1 MNLLRKIA
9 VALVLAVGLALA
21 DDFMGLPIEDGAS
34 KDDRPLPTWVFGG
47 GGSLAYYLK
56 TFDGTVNVDAEYR
69 FGTHHSLALYGNL
82 PIVAD
87 FVELGLDWHWYFKGS
102 LMRSGHDDFLKFA
115 VSAFYLDYDETYFS
129 PALSFGYG
137 RDILFFKKAD
147 LFGRFEFF
155 GSYVI
160 GHPVEKPNE
169 RLPITEP
176 VRFFL
181 YLKVSLLFF

>member
-34 KDDRPLPTWVFGG
+34 KDERPLPTWVFGG

-69 FGTHHSLALYGNL
+69 FGRHHSLALYGNL

-87 FVELGLDWHWYFKGS
+87 FVE
-102 LMRSGHDDFLKFA
+102 
-115 VSAFYLDYDETYFS
+115 
-129 PALSFGYG
+129 
-137 RDILFFKKAD
+137 
-147 LFGRFEFF
+147 
-155 GSYVI
+155 
-160 GHPVEKPNE
+160 
-169 RLPITEP
+169 
-176 VRFFL
+176 
-181 YLKVSLLFF
+181 

>member
-1 MNLLRKIA
+1 MNLLHKIVA
-9 VALVLAVGLALA
+9 VLLLAVGASLAE
-21 DDFMGLPIEDGAS
+21 DFMGLPIEDSA
-34 KDDRPLPTWVFGG
+34 KDERPLPTWVFGG

-69 FGTHHSLALYGNL
+69 FDRHHSLSLYGNL

-87 FVELGLDWHWYFKGS
+87 FMEVGVDWHWYFKGS

-147 LFGRFEFF
+147 LLGRFEFY
-155 GSYVI
+155 GSYVL
-160 GHPVEKPNE
+160 GHPVEKDNE
-169 RLPITEP
+169 KL
-176 VRFFL
+176 RFLNCFR
-181 YLKVSLLFF
+181 YSLTCRE